1 MEEEAQ
7 VQPVEQER
15 EVPQPVVGFPQP
27 TQKKKGG
34 FGKFV
39 IIFLGLAILAV
50 IAYLVFKGVSGG
62 DAEPTA
68 TPSVESSSDTSEII
82 DTETPA
88 PSPTTDKSTI
98 SVKVLNGTGI
108 TGEAGFLQDIFKT
121 LGYSKIEVGNATDQS
136 NTSTEISYSSD
147 LAQDLMDEVTAKLK
161 TVYQT
166 VTTKTS
172 SGQASDIVVTTGLRK
187 GATPKPSAAA
197 STSPKPSTSPSPSP
211 IGTPNLNF

>member
-7 VQPVEQER
+7 VQPIEQQSEI
-15 EVPQPVVGFPQP
+15 PQPVVGFPQP

-50 IAYLVFKGVSGG
+50 VAYLVFKGVSGG

-68 TPSVESSSDTSEII
+68 TPSVESFGDTSNETI

-88 PSPTTDKSTI
+88 PSPTTDKTTI
-98 SVKVLNGTGI
+98 SVKILNGTGI
-108 TGEAGFLQDIFKT
+108 AGEAGFLQDIFKT
-121 LGYSKIEVGNATDQS
+121 LGYSKIEVGNAEDQ
-136 NTSTEISYSSD
+136 TQTTTEISFSSD
-147 LAQDLMDEVTAKLK
+147 MAQDLMDEITAKLK
-161 TVYQT
+161 SVYQT

-172 SGQASDIVVTTGLRK
+172 SGQASDVVVTTGLRK
-187 GATPKPSAAA
+187 GATPKPSA
-197 STSPKPSTSPSPSP
+197 STKPSTSPTASPSA
-211 IGTPNLNF
+211 TP

>member
-7 VQPVEQER
+7 VQPVEQQTET
-15 EVPQPVVGFPQP
+15 PQPVVGFPQP

-50 IAYLVFKGVSGG
+50 VAYLVFKGVSGSE
-62 DAEPTA
+62 AEPTA
-68 TPSVESSSDTSEII
+68 TPSVESFSDTSNEPV
-82 DTETPA
+82 EAGTPE
-88 PSPTTDKSTI
+88 PSPTTDKKTI

-108 TGEAGFLQDIFKT
+108 TGEAGFLQDVFKT
-121 LGYSKIEVGNATDQS
+121 LGYSKIEVGNADDQTQ
-136 NTSTEISYSSD
+136 TSTEVSFSSD

-161 TVYQT
+161 TLYQT

-172 SGQASDIVVTTGLRK
+172 SGQVSDIVVTTGLRK
-187 GATPKPSAAA
+187 GATPKPLSSAKPT
-197 STSPKPSTSPSPSP
+197 TSPTASPSA
-211 IGTPNLNF
+211 TP

>member
-7 VQPVEQER
+7 VQPIEQER

-39 IIFLGLAILAV
+39 IIFLGLAILAA

-68 TPSVESSSDTSEII
+68 TPSVESFDDTTEVIE
-82 DTETPA
+82 ETPA
-88 PSPTTDKSTI
+88 PSPTTDKTTI
-98 SVKVLNGTGI
+98 SVKILNGTGI
-108 TGEAGFLQDIFKT
+108 AGEAGFLQDIFKT
-121 LGYSKIEVGNATDQS
+121 LGYTKIEVGNATDQT

-147 LAQDLMDEVTAKLK
+147 LAQDLMDEITAKLK

-172 SGQASDIVVTTGLRK
+172 SSQTTDIIVTTGLRK
-187 GATPKPSAAA
+187 GSTPKPSATTAA
-197 STSPKPSTSPSPSP
+197 SPRPSTSPTASPS
-211 IGTPNLNF
+211 GTPQ